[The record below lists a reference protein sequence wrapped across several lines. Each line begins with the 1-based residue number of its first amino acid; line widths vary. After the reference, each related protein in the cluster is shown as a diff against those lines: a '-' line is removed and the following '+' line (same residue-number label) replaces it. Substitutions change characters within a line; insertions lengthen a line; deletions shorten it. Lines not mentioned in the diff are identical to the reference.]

1 MEELF
6 KSLAEQWFLCEPAFF
21 SLYCTHQLEENLAM
35 SCAVRSGKHRIEYNP
50 RMLRGKSRA
59 EIEMLMRIELIR
71 IFLKHPY
78 ERQPEGVSKASLSL
92 GSDCVIQDS
101 YGRGTVQLPLVG
113 PEHFQL
119 EEGKHFEW
127 YVRRIDDML
136 EPDML
141 SASGAGESAEG
152 EQSSPNEDSSSPSTG
167 ESGETADGTEGS
179 PMAQAAARADL
190 WQEDEMAQQSINE
203 LIKSLTSWGSIPGN
217 VVQQIIASTQARIDY
232 RLVWQGFR
240 GHILSSKRRLTR
252 MRPNRRTGFDQM
264 GSQRK
269 FDTRLLVAVDVSG
282 SISDYTLTHFYSV
295 VNRFFKYGID
305 EIDCVQFDC
314 ALGEVQS
321 LRKASRRVQIFGRGG
336 TSFQP
341 IFDYLLEHNI
351 YDGVV
356 ILTDGGAPHPVVD
369 PQVTAKVLW
378 VCEDEQSY
386 NQCKDWMQ
394 LFGRCCYMI
403 L

>member
-1 MEELF
+1 MEALF
-6 KSLAEQWFLCEPAFF
+6 KSIAEQWFLCEPAFF

-35 SCAVRSGKHRIEYNP
+35 SCAVRSGQHRIEYNP
-50 RMLRGKSRA
+50 RLLRGKSQG
-59 EIEMLMRIELIR
+59 EIEQLMRIELIR

-78 ERQPEGVSKASLSL
+78 ERQPEGVSKMALSL

-101 YGRGTVQLPLVG
+101 YGGNGEALPLMS
-113 PEHFQL
+113 PEQFHL
-119 EEGKHFEW
+119 EKGKHFEW
-127 YVRRIDDML
+127 YARRIDEMI

-141 SASGAGESAEG
+141 PASGAEEGAEGSQSSPDGATPSSSGETGESA
-152 EQSSPNEDSSSPSTG
+152 
-167 ESGETADGTEGS
+167 DGGDGD

-203 LIKSLTSWGSIPGN
+203 LIKTLNSWGSIPGN

-232 RLVWQGFR
+232 RLIWQGFR

-282 SISDYTLTHFYSV
+282 SISDRTLTHFYSV

-314 ALGEVQS
+314 VLGEVQS
-321 LRKASRRVQIFGRGG
+321 LRKASRRVQICGRGG

-369 PQVTAKVLW
+369 SQVTAKVLW

-394 LFGRCCYMI
+394 LFGRCCYMV